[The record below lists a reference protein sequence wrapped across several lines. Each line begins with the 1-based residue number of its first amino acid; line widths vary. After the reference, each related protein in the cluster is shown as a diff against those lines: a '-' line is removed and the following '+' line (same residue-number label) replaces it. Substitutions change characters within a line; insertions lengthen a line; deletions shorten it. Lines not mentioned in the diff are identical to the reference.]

1 MAVYKDRIK
10 QPIQNIM
17 KKILFFSCIAA
28 ALLSFA
34 GCEETGNDYEGTNYI
49 YLESEGGKTTL
60 LGTADD
66 PITVNVKLTKALSE
80 DLTLDFVVED
90 PQNALTVADNSV
102 TIKAGE
108 KTASFTIAVASVE
121 GLSEIT
127 NYTVGLDAS
136 AQLPDKVALEA
147 GFSFAVVAIE
157 IPELTTDQ
165 LAIVEAYKTAKG
177 IDLAKYLGFVNV
189 STVITGT
196 DPDTYEPLDPQTVT
210 GKTIITLSESS
221 TADVPVLKMV
231 ANPMGIQYYM
241 YGIFRELTIDNEDW
255 YNPDNLPC
263 FQTFLSAINW
273 TKTSPEVFI
282 MSLDGIKFN
291 SDKSIEYLGDG
302 KDQYDGDITV
312 VPFEYSFSA
321 YDRELSVNIEKD
333 DEWAPDATA
342 NPYYH
347 LNCDDITEDLYEGGN
362 WVEASAEIS
371 NESLVFTFCT
381 YACYLDGDYTRV
393 VATYTPN
400 N

>member
-1 MAVYKDRIK
+1 
-10 QPIQNIM
+10 M

-28 ALLSFA
+28 ALLSFV
-34 GCEETGNDYEGTNYI
+34 GCEETGNGYEGTNYI

-60 LGTADD
+60 LGTDDD

-80 DLTLDFVVED
+80 DLTLDFVVEG
-90 PQNALTVADNSV
+90 PQNALTVAGNPV

-108 KTASFTIAVASVE
+108 KTASFTIDVASVE

-147 GFSFAVVAIE
+147 DFSFAVVAIE
-157 IPELTTDQ
+157 IPELTEDQ
-165 LAIVEAYKTAKG
+165 RAIVEAYKTAKG
-177 IDLAKYLGFVNV
+177 IDLAKYIGVVNV

-196 DPDTYEPLDPQTVT
+196 DPDTYEPLDPKTVK

-221 TADVPVLKMV
+221 TSDVPVLKMI
-231 ANPMGIQYYM
+231 ANPMGIQDHM
-241 YGIFRELTIDNEDW
+241 YQILRSVTIENDEYWFPEEDAYPSYATLTE
-255 YNPDNLPC
+255 
-263 FQTFLSAINW
+263 AISW
-273 TKTSPEVFI
+273 SKTSKEMFS
-282 MSLDGIKFN
+282 MSLDGIRMTQEG
-291 SDKSIEYLGDG
+291 IEFLGEYVPDPEYPE
-302 KDQYDGDITV
+302 DV
-312 VPFEYSFSA
+312 NVHVPFEFEFTA
-321 YDRELSVNIEKD
+321 YDREVAALADGTLVH
-333 DEWAPDATA
+333 DEDWAYDATA
-342 NPYYH
+342 DPAFH
-347 LNCDDITEDLYEGGN
+347 LNNDDISEDGYEYGN

>member
-1 MAVYKDRIK
+1 
-10 QPIQNIM
+10 M

-28 ALLSFA
+28 ALLSFV

-49 YLESEGGKTTL
+49 YLEPEGGKTTL
-60 LGTADD
+60 LGTEDD

-80 DLTLDFVVED
+80 DLTLDFVVEG
-90 PQNALTVADNSV
+90 PQNALTVDGNPV

-108 KTASFTIAVASVE
+108 KTASFTIDVASVE

-147 GFSFAVVAIE
+147 DFSFAVVAIE
-157 IPELTTDQ
+157 IPELTEDQ
-165 LAIVEAYKTAKG
+165 RAIVEAYKTAKG
-177 IDLAKYLGFVNV
+177 IDLAKYIGVVNV

-196 DPDTYEPLDPQTVT
+196 DPDTYEPLDPKTVK

-221 TADVPVLKMV
+221 TSDVPVLKMI
-231 ANPMGIQYYM
+231 ANPMGIQDHM
-241 YGIFRELTIDNEDW
+241 YQILRSVTIENDEYWFPEEDAYPSYATLTE
-255 YNPDNLPC
+255 
-263 FQTFLSAINW
+263 AISW
-273 TKTSPEVFI
+273 SKTSKEMFS
-282 MSLDGIKFN
+282 MSLDGIRMTQEG
-291 SDKSIEYLGDG
+291 IEFLGEYVPDPEYPE
-302 KDQYDGDITV
+302 DV
-312 VPFEYSFSA
+312 NVHVPFEFEFTA
-321 YDRELSVNIEKD
+321 YDREVAALADGTLVH
-333 DEWAPDATA
+333 DEDWAYDATA
-342 NPYYH
+342 DPAFH
-347 LNCDDITEDLYEGGN
+347 LNNDDISEDGYEYGN